1 MTVKELKEV
10 LNNYPDDFDVIIER
24 MDGFRDPDDAEDIT
38 ELEQVKQYNC
48 DCVMI
53 CTNGYVE

>member
-1 MTVKELKEV
+1 MTVKELREV

-38 ELEQVKQYNC
+38 ELEQVKQYNR

-53 CTNGYVE
+53 YTNGYVE

>member
-38 ELEQVKQYNC
+38 ELEQVKQYNR